1 MTMTITVI
9 IASHNRSG
17 ALRETLDHAREL
29 LPLPNHTVELLVI
42 DNASTDDTASA
53 LRHFAESVPITLLY
67 EPNPGKSKA
76 LNQAISVAEGDLLV
90 FTDDDVTVSP
100 NWLQELAKAA
110 ESYPMHDFFGGK
122 VESSWPVEPPRWFQE
137 NYRWLGMTPTLDFG
151 DAPLECTPSQ
161 RRFFLG
167 ANLAIRRRVFAAGLR
182 FDPDFGPKL
191 LFGSKDSRH
200 GSEDWLI
207 QHEMLV
213 AGFTGLYVP
222 DAVVHHRDA
231 PVRMT
236 KSYLRWYYEN
246 HAREEIL
253 SGGVDDSGV
262 HWAGAP
268 RHLWRTAI
276 ESALKWTL
284 SRWSRPSNV
293 WLRYEVAFLVAR
305 SQILAFRRG
314 FRSAAAPDET
324 RTA

>member
-1 MTMTITVI
+1 MTITVI
-9 IASHNRSG
+9 IASHNRSDQ
-17 ALRETLDHAREL
+17 LLETLHHARAL
-29 LPLPNHTVELLVI
+29 TAVPDHPAELLVV
-42 DNASTDDTASA
+42 DNASTDGTASV
-53 LRHFAESVPITLLY
+53 LRRFAESVPVTLLH
-67 EPNPGKSKA
+67 EPNPGKSNA
-76 LNQAISVAEGDLLV
+76 LNQAISVAKGELLV
-90 FTDDDVTVSP
+90 FTDDDVTVTP
-100 NWLQELAKAA
+100 AWLEALAHAA
-110 ESYPMHDFFGGK
+110 ESHPGHDFFGGK
-122 VESSWPVEPPRWFQE
+122 VHSQWSTEPPRWFRE
-137 NYRWLGMTPTLDFG
+137 NYRWLGLTPTRDYG
-151 DAPLECTPSQ
+151 EEMVECRPEN

-191 LFGSKDSRH
+191 AFGSKDSRH

-207 QHEMLV
+207 QHEMLA
-213 AGFTGLYVP
+213 AGYTGLYVP
-222 DAVVHHRDA
+222 GAIVHHRDD

-276 ESALKWTL
+276 ESALKWSL

-293 WLRYEVAFLVAR
+293 WLRHEVAFLVAR
-305 SQILAFRRG
+305 SQILAFRGG